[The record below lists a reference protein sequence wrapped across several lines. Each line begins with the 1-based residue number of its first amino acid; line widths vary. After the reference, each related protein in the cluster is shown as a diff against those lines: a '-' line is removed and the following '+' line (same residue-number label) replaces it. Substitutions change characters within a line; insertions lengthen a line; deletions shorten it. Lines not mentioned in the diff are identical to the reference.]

1 MQDMFSCCGWFNSTT
16 DPFTQSNFCT
26 QAVAANISTTPCVGP
41 VTAVTDYTLN
51 NIFTSI
57 YAFMAPIAALFLA
70 TLCVINMV
78 SPTSCGWLDEQVADA
93 RRSAP
98 RRSGSRRLTRSA
110 GAPSS
115 ECRRYSRPGPPSAY
129 MLSSLVWTLSPLHLL
144 PVICPL
150 GWIRYAFGPLAH
162 LCQHLH
168 TCIFVES
175 SSINEDELHKMLYE
189 CVSDFDVISS
199 GAQPPLTSLLFFH
212 HVGCGRAV

>member
-1 MQDMFSCCGWFNSTT
+1 VISVGAIVQANHVSIGLHILNVALIFDTVGVTLVGSFIWFHSLRQRAEYELSFFAQSKDDQAKMQDMFSCCGWFNSTT

-26 QAVAANISTTPCVGP
+26 QAVAANINTTSCVGP

-78 SPTSCGWLDEQVADA
+78 SPTSCGWRDEHVADA

-115 ECRRYSRPGPPSAY
+115 ECPRHSRPGPPSA
-129 MLSSLVWTLSPLHLL
+129 
-144 PVICPL
+144 
-150 GWIRYAFGPLAH
+150 
-162 LCQHLH
+162 
-168 TCIFVES
+168 
-175 SSINEDELHKMLYE
+175 
-189 CVSDFDVISS
+189 
-199 GAQPPLTSLLFFH
+199 
-212 HVGCGRAV
+212 